1 MMVEK
6 SDDLNPVVDA
16 VLKKSENVSE
26 DLIYSINLNG
36 S

>member
-6 SDDLNPVVDA
+6 SGDLNPVVDA
-16 VLKKSENVSE
+16 VLKKSENASE
-26 DLIYSINLNG
+26 DLTYSINING